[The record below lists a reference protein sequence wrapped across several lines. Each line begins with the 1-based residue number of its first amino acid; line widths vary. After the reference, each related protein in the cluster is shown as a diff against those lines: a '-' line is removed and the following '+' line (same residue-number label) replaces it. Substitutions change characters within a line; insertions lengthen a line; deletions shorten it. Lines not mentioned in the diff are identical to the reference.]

1 MVNAAKKEREDMS
14 NRGTDYQRMRPGESK
29 KCMAA
34 VASRRDT
41 EGSKK
46 AQHLRKTTKK

>member
-1 MVNAAKKEREDMS
+1 MS
-14 NRGTDYQRMRPGESK
+14 NRGIEYQRMRPGESK

-41 EGSKK
+41 ENSKK
-46 AQHLRKTTKK
+46 AKHLRKTIGKGS